1 MSNRNP
7 SMTCAAALAALA
19 GVLALGVLANPAS
32 AKPLSART
40 RANLETAMH
49 GEAYAHLKYQV
60 YANKAAADGKPELAK
75 LFREAADVEGNEHF
89 DREQAML
96 GLAGTDEANLR
107 EAMAGE
113 HYENTKMYLDFALQA
128 DRDGDHDAAAMFR
141 QIASDEGDHYAQF
154 KAALDKPSPT
164 TSRP

>member
-1 MSNRNP
+1 MSKTYSP
-7 SMTCAAALAALA
+7 LKVATGVAAAALSIGLLA
-19 GVLALGVLANPAS
+19 GPAS
-32 AKPLSART
+32 ARPLSSQT

-60 YANKAAADGKPELAK
+60 YAERAEADGKPELAR
-75 LFREAADVEGNEHF
+75 LFRESADVEGNEHF

-96 GLAGTDEANLR
+96 GLAGADDANLR
-107 EAMAGE
+107 DAMAGE

-141 QIASDEGDHYAQF
+141 QIAADEGDHYAQY
-154 KAALDKPSPT
+154 KTALDKLAE
-164 TSRP
+164 